1 MAPRG
6 YANRRPADL
15 LGFPKTRTSEGLL
28 IIPAVFVH
36 CGFGL
41 LLAALSIPL
50 VLRRVPRNRAYGI
63 RIPEAFSTEARWYD
77 INAYGGRLFLGYG
90 VALAVFGFLARD
102 SAPPPTSP
110 WSAVFIVGP
119 LIVALLLLL
128 PIRSYARRRARQD
141 P

>member
-1 MAPRG
+1 MGIYNRG
-6 YANRRPADL
+6 
-15 LGFPKTRTSEGLL
+15 GLL

-41 LLAALSIPL
+41 LLAVLSIPL

-77 INAYGGRLFLGYG
+77 INAYGGRIFLVYG
-90 VALAVFGFLARD
+90 VVLAAFGVLARD
-102 SAPPPTSP
+102 WAPPPTSP
-110 WSAVFIVGP
+110 WSAAFITGP
-119 LIVALLLLL
+119 LLVALLLLP
-128 PIRSYARRRARQD
+128 PIRSYARRRVRQD